1 MYALCVF
8 LQLSKKWNACSAV
21 TGGYKAGNA
30 VPSPGSDLATVEWH
44 LNSTS
49 TWHARVQRAAKELL
63 KVNHEL
69 LKVNHGFFKANHH
82 ALAAPK

>member
-8 LQLSKKWNACSAV
+8 VRLSKKWNACSAV

-49 TWHARVQRAAKELL
+49 TWHGRVQRAAKEFL
-63 KVNHEL
+63 KVNFEF
-69 LKVNHGFFKANHH
+69 LKVNHGLFKANHH

>member
-1 MYALCVF
+1 MRFRATV
-8 LQLSKKWNACSAV
+8 QNWNACSAV

>member
-8 LQLSKKWNACSAV
+8 VQLSKKWNACSVV

-49 TWHARVQRAAKELL
+49 TWHGRVQRAAKEFF
-63 KVNHEL
+63 KVNLE
-69 LKVNHGFFKANHH
+69 FFKANHH

>member
-8 LQLSKKWNACSAV
+8 VQLSKKWNACSAV

-30 VPSPGSDLATVEWH
+30 VPSLGSDLVTVEWH

-49 TWHARVQRAAKELL
+49 TWHGRVQRAAKEFL
-63 KVNHEL
+63 KVNY
-69 LKVNHGFFKANHH
+69 GFLKANHH
-82 ALAAPK
+82 ALAAPE

>member
-1 MYALCVF
+1 MK
-8 LQLSKKWNACSAV
+8 LSKKWNACSAV

-30 VPSPGSDLATVEWH
+30 VPSLGSDLATVEWH

-49 TWHARVQRAAKELL
+49 TWHGCVQRAAKGF
-63 KVNHEL
+63 

>member
-1 MYALCVF
+1 MK
-8 LQLSKKWNACSAV
+8 LSKKWNTCSAV

-49 TWHARVQRAAKELL
+49 TWHGRVQRAAKGFL
-63 KVNHEL
+63 KVNHEF
-69 LKVNHGFFKANHH
+69 LKVNLELLKANYGFFKANHH

>member
-8 LQLSKKWNACSAV
+8 VQLSKKWNACSAV

-30 VPSPGSDLATVEWH
+30 VPSLGSDLATVKWH

-49 TWHARVQRAAKELL
+49 AWHGRVQRAAKEFL
-63 KVNHEL
+63 KVNL
-69 LKVNHGFFKANHH
+69 GFLKANHH

>member
-8 LQLSKKWNACSAV
+8 VQLSKKSYACSAV

-30 VPSPGSDLATVEWH
+30 VPSPGSDLATVKWH

-49 TWHARVQRAAKELL
+49 TWHGRVQRAAKEFL
-63 KVNHEL
+63 KANFEFV
-69 LKVNHGFFKANHH
+69 KVNHGIFKANHH
-82 ALAAPK
+82 ALAASK

>member
-8 LQLSKKWNACSAV
+8 VRLSKKSNACSAV

-30 VPSPGSDLATVEWH
+30 VPSLGLDLATVKWH

-49 TWHARVQRAAKELL
+49 TWHGRVQRAAKEFL
-63 KVNHEL
+63 KVNLEY
-69 LKVNHGFFKANHH
+69 LKVNYGFLKANHH